1 MKPNQILRYGGKSA
15 IVVGVT
21 NLLASLAY
29 LLLPAA
35 QKLGSRGADLLPSV
49 AQNSTMLILLHLC
62 FAVIGVFGIA
72 LVPALTAVVRTPV
85 NEGWLS
91 WAANL
96 AIVGYAVFAVAGLLT
111 IDHVPRV
118 AQAYVAGDAA
128 TKAALLAVWRG
139 SVDPFAFWG
148 YGAVGLWIYLASA
161 ASFGAPQLKLS
172 PVLVL
177 LGIFVGVLHMLIPL
191 GFVFKLPFLFAI
203 INIVG
208 TIVATVWYVWV
219 GQSLRSAA
227 KRGLVPDAR
236 GAAPGRRAADRG

>member
-1 MKPNQILRYGGKSA
+1 MKPNQVLRFGA
-15 IVVGVT
+15 ICAVIAGVF

-35 QKLGSRGADLLPSV
+35 QKLGARGADLLPSV
-49 AQNSTMLILLHLC
+49 AQNAMMLILLHLC
-62 FAVIGVFGIA
+62 FTAIGIFGVG
-72 LVPALTAVVRTPV
+72 LVPALTAGVRTPA
-85 NEGWLS
+85 NEGWLG

-148 YGAVGLWIYLASA
+148 YGVVGLWMFMANA
-161 ASFGAPQLKLS
+161 ASFGAPQLRMS

-191 GFVFKLPFLFAI
+191 GFVFKLPLLFAI
-203 INIVG
+203 INILG
-208 TIVATVWYVWV
+208 SIVATVWYVWV
-219 GQSLRSAA
+219 GLSLRSAA
-227 KRGLVPDAR
+227 KRGLVPA
-236 GAAPGRRAADRG
+236 GR